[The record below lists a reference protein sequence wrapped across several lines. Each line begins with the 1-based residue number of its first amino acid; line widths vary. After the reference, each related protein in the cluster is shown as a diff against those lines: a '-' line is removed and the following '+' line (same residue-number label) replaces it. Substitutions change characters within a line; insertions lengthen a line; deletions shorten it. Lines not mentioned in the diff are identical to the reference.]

1 MRGRPDSRITA
12 PLRRNQKHA
21 DHAARILYEHVY
33 TEWWHTFKRPAKKI
47 CTFFAGGAKWL
58 YSATYAARTA
68 RFAAIEL
75 GGVRKPTLNNQLLL
89 RRRVP

>member
-47 CTFFAGGAKWL
+47 CTFFAGGANWPH
-58 YSATYAARTA
+58 SATYAAGA
-68 RFAAIEL
+68 DKAAATE
-75 GGVRKPTLNNQLLL
+75 VAAPVQPTLTTSRLA
-89 RRRVP
+89 

>member
-1 MRGRPDSRITA
+1 M
-12 PLRRNQKHA
+12 
-21 DHAARILYEHVY
+21 Y
-33 TEWWHTFKRPAKKI
+33 TEWWHTFKRLAEKI
-47 CTFFAGGAKWL
+47 CTFFAGGANWP
-58 YSATYAARTA
+58 YCATYATRAA